1 MAQVI
6 MASSDG
12 KSRKRKS
19 LVRNERHRLV
29 ALKLVDAHAL
39 RKDEPLQLALWFQT
53 SDQKNLH
60 LLEVV
65 KNFPGPPEDE
75 LFSVESTLPPE
86 LAISGKLQL
95 VLANAEQLRAAIDR
109 NDPALQVIQ
118 MSDAEVLYPAS
129 VKPSSMVGQLLL
141 KLRERR
147 P

>member
-1 MAQVI
+1 MAF
-6 MASSDG
+6 SDG
-12 KSRKRKS
+12 KPRKRRS
-19 LVRNERHRLV
+19 LVPNERHRLV
-29 ALKLVDAHAL
+29 ARRLVDAHAL
-39 RKDEPLQLALWFQT
+39 RKDEPLLLALWFQI
-53 SDQKNLH
+53 SDRNDLH

-75 LFSVESTLPPE
+75 LFSVESSLPPE

-118 MSDAEVLYPAS
+118 MSEAEVLYPTS